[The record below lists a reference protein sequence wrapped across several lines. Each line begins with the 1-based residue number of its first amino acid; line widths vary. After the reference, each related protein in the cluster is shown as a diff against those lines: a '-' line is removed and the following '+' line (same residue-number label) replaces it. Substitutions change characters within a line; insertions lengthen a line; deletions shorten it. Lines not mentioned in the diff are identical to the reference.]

1 VNNIKKLKTP
11 ILFLVFNRLDTT
23 KQVFEEIKKV
33 KPKKLFVAADGPRN
47 ATEKKKTNAVRK
59 YILNNIDWD
68 CEVKTLFRTKNLGC
82 GKAVSSAITWFFD
95 NVNMGIIL
103 EDDCLPSQSFFP
115 FCEELLKKYK
125 NNKKIMQ
132 IAGFNPVSS
141 KLKVNES
148 YLFSY
153 LGGIWGWATWKRAW
167 EKYDFDIK
175 EFEKSK
181 TQKKLKKIGF
191 SEQMIEF
198 KLKTF
203 ELIKNKQ
210 VDTWDYQWDFAKL
223 YNSGLTIIPRENLI
237 KNIGFGAGSTN
248 NLGSGKRFLLIKL
261 DRVNFPLIHP
271 KKIVINNQFDYLFF
285 NFFNRSLISK
295 VIDFFYFK
303 FK

>member
-1 VNNIKKLKTP
+1 MNNIKKLKTP

-33 KPKKLFVAADGPRN
+33 KPKKLFIAADGPRN
-47 ATEKKKTNAVRK
+47 KMEKKRTDAVRK
-59 YILNNIDWD
+59 YILDNIDWD

-82 GKAVSSAITWFFD
+82 GKAVSNAITWFFD

-141 KLKVNES
+141 KLKINES

-203 ELIKNKQ
+203 DLIKNKQ
-210 VDTWDYQWDFAKL
+210 VDTWDYQWEFTKL
-223 YNSGLTIIPRENLI
+223 NNFGLTILPKKNLI
-237 KNIGFGAGSTN
+237 KNIGFGKESTN
-248 NLGSGKRFLLIKL
+248 NFGDGKRFLLMNL
-261 DRVNFPLIHP
+261 DNIDFPLKHQKVIAN
-271 KKIVINNQFDYLFF
+271 KKFDGLFF
-285 NFFNRSLISK
+285 NFFNRS
-295 VIDFFYFK
+295 VINKIVDFIYFK